1 MSFTGI
7 QATVD
12 FYTAQEAY
20 LTNEMTDIMM
30 KITRASKDTTKLTEE
45 TGEQKDA
52 VREAYDPDS
61 AEYKDAMDQIQD
73 DYDFKLA
80 EITEWESELETQKD
94 ELETEIKATKS
105 YEESFTSMLK
115 QNVSNDFKYAGSSS
129 TTTT

>member
-12 FYTAQEAY
+12 FYTAQEGY

-45 TGEQKDA
+45 TSEQKDE
-52 VREAYDPDS
+52 VRQAYDPKSD
-61 AEYKDAMDQIQD
+61 EYKEAMSQIED
-73 DYDFKLA
+73 DYELKLA
-80 EITEWESELETQKD
+80 EITEWESELQTKKD
-94 ELETEIKATKS
+94 ELETEIKATTS
-105 YEESFTSMLK
+105 YEQSFTSMLK
-115 QNVSNDFKYAGSSS
+115 QNVSNDFKYAGSS

>member
-12 FYTAQEAY
+12 FYTQQEAY

-30 KITRASKDTTKLTEE
+30 RITRASKDTTKLTEE
-45 TGEQKDA
+45 TNEQKDA
-52 VREAYDPDS
+52 VREAYDPKSD
-61 AEYKDAMDQIQD
+61 EYKEAMSQIQD
-73 DYDFKLA
+73 DYDLKLA
-80 EITEWESELETQKD
+80 EITEWESELETKKD

-115 QNVSNDFKYAGSSS
+115 QNVASDFKYGGSSS
-129 TTTT
+129 TTA